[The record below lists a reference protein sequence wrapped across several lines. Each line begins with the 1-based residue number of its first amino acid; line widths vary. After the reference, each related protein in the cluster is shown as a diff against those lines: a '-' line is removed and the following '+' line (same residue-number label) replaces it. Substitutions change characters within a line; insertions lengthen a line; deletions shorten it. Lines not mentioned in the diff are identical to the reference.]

1 MQESRQTSVASGQ
14 SWVLNDVS
22 GRPSPASF
30 PALKV
35 GQEIQA
41 LVIEQ
46 LADGRFI
53 LGLAGALV
61 EANDPGGLKAA
72 QGTDSELAV
81 IVLAFDAATK
91 GNAATEMVK
100 YYLQLHYG
108 IEKDYRRLDLLNRVI
123 N

>member
-1 MQESRQTSVASGQ
+1 VGF
-14 SWVLNDVS
+14 VPKD
-22 GRPSPASF
+22 PY
-30 PALKV
+30 LK
-35 GQEIQA
+35 
-41 LVIEQ
+41 
-46 LADGRFI
+46 
-53 LGLAGALV
+53 
-61 EANDPGGLKAA
+61 ANDPGGLKAA